1 MGVARLAALL
11 VLLTSAQQ
19 PSSRTPPVYVRPEQ
33 ADAGPE
39 IHPESGAR
47 DHDPNGTNTWAT
59 MVFNRSCTTHGGCTG
74 TSSAAT
80 TWHGFPAGYRA
91 RRLVVYWKAASSVAM
106 FGGSSQVRAVV
117 EYSTGGQIW
126 TPIDRFVEN
135 ATMLAPVMKRAD
147 ATLAAGV
154 KPETL
159 RVRGRLDVQLIACPN
174 AECAAN
180 LPNPSN
186 LSGQVWIS
194 DIRLE
199 VDEPVL
205 TASHERVKASDA
217 VTFTIEGAPN
227 ARISN
232 WKYTPSKGPVVTR
245 DEGHTESAW
254 RFSVKESGT
263 VSVSVELDGQIQ
275 LKGRRFELS
284 APIVVRQR

>member
-1 MGVARLAALL
+1 MYRV
-11 VLLTSAQQ
+11 
-19 PSSRTPPVYVRPEQ
+19 PPVYVRPGE
-33 ADAGPE
+33 AEASPE
-39 IHPESGAR
+39 IRPELAAR

-59 MVFNRSCTTHGGCTG
+59 MVFNRSCTNHGGCTG

-80 TWHGFPAGYRA
+80 TWHSFPAGYRP
-91 RRLVVYWKAASSVAM
+91 RRLIVYWKAASSVAM

-126 TPIDRFVEN
+126 TPIDRFVQN
-135 ATMLAPVMKRAD
+135 ATMLAPVMTRAE
-147 ATLAAGV
+147 AALAPGV

-159 RVRGRLDVQLIACPN
+159 RIRGRLEVQLIACPN

-199 VDEPVL
+199 VDDPVL
-205 TASHERVKASDA
+205 TASHERVKAGED
-217 VTFTIEGAPN
+217 VTFAVEGAPR

-245 DEGHTESAW
+245 DEGHTESTW
-254 RFSVKESGT
+254 RFTVKQSGT
-263 VSVSVELDGQIQ
+263 VSVSVELDGQIH

-284 APIVVRQR
+284 APIVFRQR